1 MPKLTGSRRRF
12 RLMTA
17 YGVTLRVLLSFGGFF
32 LLAKLLGPQWQE
44 ARSDTVYLRNARRI
58 KTAILNLKGLFIK
71 VGQLISIMSNFV
83 PAAFREELEELQ
95 DRIPPRPYEEIAQR
109 IEEDERELS
118 RLAFQQAIAGLE
130 NPLILRTLRR
140 EVARLKTILNQKEA
154 EAAEA

>member
-1 MPKLTGSRRRF
+1 MKPQEIRD
-12 RLMTA
+12 
-17 YGVTLRVLLSFGGFF
+17 LSG
-32 LLAKLLGPQWQE
+32 
-44 ARSDTVYLRNARRI
+44 
-58 KTAILNLKGLFIK
+58 
-71 VGQLISIMSNFV
+71 
-83 PAAFREELEELQ
+83 
-95 DRIPPRPYEEIAQR
+95 EEIAQR